1 MMLPYLFRL
10 LCLCFASFFS
20 LNALLSS
27 LIRLTSKTAI
37 RFAETKPPD
46 SAARFLFALR
56 LLPFALSTL
65 FVIVLCVPSYLW
77 LEPSNTGEE
86 VGWVCSSL
94 GFLGALICSLSIWRI
109 ARALLASWRHNRL
122 CASLGFETHLPG
134 DSAPVVVI
142 ENEAPLLAVSG
153 LLHPRLLISRGVVRA
168 LSAEELE
175 VAFRHEHAHHASRDN
190 AKRLLILLA
199 PDTIPFLPM
208 LRTLECNWSK
218 FTEWAA
224 DDQATEGNSLRALSL
239 AAALVRVA
247 RMDAGPRVPALATSL
262 LSGDRDLEARIARL
276 LVPNPLRFA
285 ATDPPDSD
293 LRFRGAALL
302 VAAVLAAMVLA
313 PSTLSAVHSLLERF
327 IH

>member
-1 MMLPYLFRL
+1 MILPYLFRL
-10 LCLCFASFFS
+10 LCLCFASFFL

-27 LIRLTSKTAI
+27 VIRLVSKTAI

-46 SAARFLFALR
+46 SAARFLLALR
-56 LLPFALSTL
+56 LFPFAVSTL
-65 FVIVLCVPSYLW
+65 FVVGLCVPSYLW

-86 VGWVCSSL
+86 VGWFCSAF
-94 GFLGALICSLSIWRI
+94 GFLGALICSMSVLRI

-122 CASLGFETHLPG
+122 CASLGVETHLPG
-134 DSAPVVVI
+134 DSSPVVVI
-142 ENEAPLLAVSG
+142 ENGTPLLAVSG
-153 LLHPRLLISRGVVRA
+153 LLHPRLLISRCVLRA

-175 VAFRHEHAHHASRDN
+175 AAFRHEHAHHASRDN

-199 PDTIPFLPM
+199 PDAVPSLPM

-224 DDQATEGNSLRALSL
+224 DDQATAGNSLRALSL

-247 RMDAGPRVPALATSL
+247 RMDSTARVPALATSL

-276 LVPNPLRFA
+276 LVPDPLRSA
-285 ATDPPDSD
+285 STAPPDSD
-293 LRFRGAALL
+293 SRLRAAALM
-302 VAAVLAAMVLA
+302 VAAVLAAILLA